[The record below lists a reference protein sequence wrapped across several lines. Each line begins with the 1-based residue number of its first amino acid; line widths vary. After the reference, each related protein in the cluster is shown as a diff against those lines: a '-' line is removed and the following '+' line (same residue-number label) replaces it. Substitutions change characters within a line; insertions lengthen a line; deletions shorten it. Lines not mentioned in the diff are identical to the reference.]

1 MSSRY
6 PALAPAR
13 HWNTWRSEYPA
24 QMMHL
29 PLGLTVTLCAYS
41 GAANSFTDF
50 PANAGGITYGPR
62 DVGAAQVAFTARH
75 HGTTVEFEWDRPA
88 GDGSAGLGLRGSWR
102 NTENGEWGLRFWL
115 QPVFEVADRPDLV
128 WRYDEA
134 SGVLSSE
141 IDGTHVAVIGDAK
154 PLMATF
160 HESRA
165 ALADE
170 YRVKGYFYLAS
181 RGVEGRVPALRYN
194 FDETPTMRFA
204 VGLGQSAAAALD
216 QARRTLA
223 APAPADLPVRQ
234 AGRDGGSLDAIRDI
248 VGWNSVHDFINDWPY
263 MSLSRAWVAQKF
275 GGFGLWLDDICYH
288 ALGTALFDAEMAKE
302 SIRAVLAT
310 ETPEGNL
317 ACLITGN
324 DAWIDRS
331 QLPVCSLVIWKI
343 WQHTGDDSLVAPSFR
358 RLLKNHDW
366 WFARRSGAPK
376 NSPVAGL
383 MGWGTSANVGSGL
396 YKGTKL
402 GAKNE
407 STMDNSPLHD
417 ETVFDAATGCLD
429 AVDVA
434 LNSALV
440 VDAEVLALFADRLGE
455 AAISTRLRARAADL
469 RRRIHADLWD
479 DTRRVFAN
487 RRWSGKFVQPL
498 APTSFYPLL
507 ADAADAAQRDGLV
520 RILDDPNK
528 FGGEWRLPS
537 ITRDDPAYHD
547 NVYWRGRAW
556 PPLNYLTYQGL
567 KRAGLDRAAGTL
579 AADSQMLFAQAWAR
593 RQCPENFNA
602 ETGQADD
609 QPDTDLFYGWGLLLP
624 LIAVNEIID
633 VTPWHGWELTHHPGD
648 WRLGP
653 VNAFGRQAVIVAE
666 GGVLTLSL
674 DGGRVFAIDIPG
686 RFRHLEISGSRL
698 VLEPPVS
705 GGTIRLGRKVAR
717 ALYGGAALAAVA
729 AGGDHVITLP
739 PVAQPQKLEIEFA
752 S

>member
-1 MSSRY
+1 MVMRSRY
-6 PALAPAR
+6 PGLPADR
-13 HWNTWRSEYPA
+13 HWNTWRAEFPA

-29 PLGLTVTLCAYS
+29 PLGLTVTICAYS
-41 GAANSFTDF
+41 GAKNSFTDF

-62 DVGAAQVAFTARH
+62 DVGARQIAFDAQHCGTAF
-75 HGTTVEFEWDRPA
+75 GWQWDRP
-88 GDGSAGLGLRGSWR
+88 AGLGLRGTWR
-102 NTENGEWGLRFWL
+102 NTENAEWGLRFWV
-115 QPVFEVADRPDLV
+115 QPVFEVEGRADIQ
-128 WRYDEA
+128 WQYDEL
-134 SGVLSSE
+134 SGILTTA
-141 IDGTHVAVIGDAK
+141 IDGTHVAVVADEK

-160 HESRA
+160 HPDRA
-165 ALADE
+165 QLAQE
-170 YRVKGYFYLAS
+170 YHIKGYFYLAS
-181 RGVEGRVPALRYN
+181 RGTSGRVPALRYN

-204 VGLGQSAAAALD
+204 IGLGDTVGEALT
-216 QARRTLA
+216 QAKATLA
-223 APAPADLPVRQ
+223 APAAEALPQRQ
-234 AGRDGGSLDAIRDI
+234 SGRDAGSLDAIRDI

-288 ALGTALFDAEMAKE
+288 ALGTALFNAEMAKE
-302 SIRAVLAT
+302 SVKAVLAT

-331 QLPVCSLVIWKI
+331 QLPVCSFVIWKI
-343 WQHTGDDSLVAPSFR
+343 WQHTGDDSLIEPSFR

-366 WFARRSGAPK
+366 WCERRSGAPK
-376 NSPVAGL
+376 ASPVQGL
-383 MGWGTSANVGSGL
+383 MGWGTSAHVGSGL

-417 ETVFDAATGCLD
+417 ETVFDPATGCLD

-455 AAISTRLRARAADL
+455 TAIAERLRQRVVVL
-469 RRRIHADLWD
+469 RQRIHDDLWD
-479 DTRRVFAN
+479 DGRKIFAN
-487 RRWSGKFVQPL
+487 RRWSGAFVKPL
-498 APTSFYPLL
+498 APTSFYPML
-507 ADAADAAQRDGLV
+507 ADAADKAQQQGL
-520 RILDDPNK
+520 LTALNDPKK
-528 FGGEWRLPS
+528 FGGKWRLPS

-567 KRAGLDRAAGTL
+567 KRAGIADEATRL
-579 AADSQMLFAQAWAR
+579 AADSAALFGTAWAK

-602 ETGQADD
+602 DTGLADD

-624 LIAVNEIID
+624 LLAVNEIVD
-633 VTPWHGWELTHHPGD
+633 VTPWGGWELTHQPGD
-648 WRLGP
+648 WQLGP
-653 VNAFGRQAVIVAE
+653 LNAFGGKALIAAKGGRMTLTVNDRVIFATDIAGRFRHIEITAV
-666 GGVLTLSL
+666 GVGF
-674 DGGRVFAIDIPG
+674 DVPAAGGRVFVPG
-686 RFRHLEISGSRL
+686 KVHAA
-698 VLEPPVS
+698 
-705 GGTIRLGRKVAR
+705 RLGDESLDLIEVKGETVIELPAATAPR
-717 ALYGGAALAAVA
+717 AC
-729 AGGDHVITLP
+729 VIE
-739 PVAQPQKLEIEFA
+739 AH

>member
-29 PLGLTVTLCAYS
+29 PLGLTVTPCAYS

-62 DVGAAQVAFTARH
+62 DVGAGQIAFTARH
-75 HGTTVEFEWDRPA
+75 HGTVVECRWDRPA
-88 GDGSAGLGLRGSWR
+88 ALGLRGSWR
-102 NTENGEWGLRFWL
+102 NTANGEWGLRFWL
-115 QPVFEVADRPDLV
+115 QPVFEFEGRPELL
-128 WRYDEA
+128 WRYDEKA
-134 SGVLSSE
+134 GVLSGE
-141 IDGTHVAVIGDAK
+141 IDGTHVAVIGDQK

-160 HESRA
+160 HPSRA
-165 ALADE
+165 ALAE
-170 YRVKGYFYLAS
+170 EFRVKGYFYLAS
-181 RGVEGRVPALRYN
+181 RGTEGRVAALRYN

-204 VGLGQSAAAALD
+204 IGLGSSAAAALE
-216 QARRTLA
+216 QARATLA
-223 APAPADLPVRQ
+223 APMPDSLPIRQ
-234 AGRDGGSLDAIRDI
+234 QGRDAGSLDAIRDI

-263 MSLSRAWVAQKF
+263 MSLSRAWIAQKF

-288 ALGTALFDAEMAKE
+288 ALGTALFDAGMAKE
-302 SIRAVLAT
+302 SVRAVLAT

-331 QLPVCSLVIWKI
+331 QLPICSFVIWKI
-343 WQHTGDDSLVAPSFR
+343 WQHTGDDSLIEPSFR
-358 RLLKNHDW
+358 RLLKNHEW
-366 WFARRSGAPK
+366 WVERRSGAPES
-376 NSPVAGL
+376 SPVAGL
-383 MGWGTSANVGSGL
+383 MGWGTSADVGSGL

-417 ETVFDAATGCLD
+417 ETVFDPATGCLD

-434 LNSALV
+434 LNSALA
-440 VDAEVLALFADRLGE
+440 VDAEVLALFADRLDE
-455 AAISTRLRARAADL
+455 AATAERLRARAADL
-469 RRRIHADLWD
+469 RQRIHDDLWD
-479 DTRRVFAN
+479 ETRRVFAN
-487 RRWSGKFVQPL
+487 RRWSGDFVKPL
-498 APTSFYPLL
+498 APTSFYPML
-507 ADAADAAQRDGLV
+507 ADAADASQRDGLLEV
-520 RILDDPNK
+520 LNDPRK
-528 FGGEWRLPS
+528 FGGKWRLPS
-537 ITRDDPAYHD
+537 ISRDDPAYRD
-547 NVYWRGRAW
+547 NVYWRGRCW

-567 KRAGLDRAAGTL
+567 KRAGLDFEAGVL
-579 AADSQMLFAQAWAR
+579 AADSQALFAQAWAK

-602 ETGQADD
+602 ETGAADD

-653 VNAFGRQAVIVAE
+653 LNAFGRRAVIVAE

-674 DGGRVFAIDIPG
+674 DGARIFAADIPG
-686 RFRHLEISGSRL
+686 RFRRLEITGNRL
-698 VLEPPVS
+698 AFEPPVA
-705 GGTIRLGRKVAR
+705 GGAIRLDRKVVR
-717 ALYGGAALAAVA
+717 ACYGGVALAAA
-729 AGGDHVITLP
+729 EAGGEHVIALP
-739 PVAQPQKLEIEFA
+739 PVAQRQTLEIEFA

>member
-1 MSSRY
+1 
-6 PALAPAR
+6 
-13 HWNTWRSEYPA
+13 
-24 QMMHL
+24 
-29 PLGLTVTLCAYS
+29 
-41 GAANSFTDF
+41 
-50 PANAGGITYGPR
+50 
-62 DVGAAQVAFTARH
+62 
-75 HGTTVEFEWDRPA
+75 
-88 GDGSAGLGLRGSWR
+88 LRGSWR
-102 NTENGEWGLRFWL
+102 NTGNGEWGLRFWL
-115 QPVFEVADRPDLV
+115 QPVFEVEGRSDIV
-128 WRYDEA
+128 WQFDEA
-134 SGVLSSE
+134 SGVLTAE
-141 IDGTHVAVIGDAK
+141 IDGTHVAVIGAAK

-165 ALADE
+165 ALAEE
-170 YRVKGYFYLAS
+170 YRIKGYFYLAS
-181 RGVEGRVPALRYN
+181 RNVSGRIPALRYN
-194 FDETPTMRFA
+194 FDETPVMRFA
-204 VGLGQSAAAALD
+204 IGLGSSAAAALD
-216 QARRTLA
+216 QATETLA
-223 APAPADLPVRQ
+223 APAPAALPVRQ
-234 AGRDGGSLDAIRDI
+234 TGRDPGSLDAIRDI

-263 MSLSRAWVAQKF
+263 MSLSRAWIAQKF

-288 ALGTALFDAEMAKE
+288 ALGTALFDAEMATE
-302 SIRAVLAT
+302 SVRAVLAT

-331 QLPVCSLVIWKI
+331 QLPVCSFVIWKI
-343 WQHTGDDSLVAPSFR
+343 WQHTGDDSLIEPSFR

-366 WFARRSGAPK
+366 WCERRSGAPR

-455 AAISTRLRARAADL
+455 TAIAARLRDRARDL
-469 RRRIHADLWD
+469 RGRIKIDLWD
-479 DTRRVFAN
+479 ETRQIFAN
-487 RRWSGKFVQPL
+487 RRWSGRFVKPL
-498 APTSFYPLL
+498 APTSFYPML
-507 ADAADAAQRDGLV
+507 ADAASAEQRQGLLAALN
-520 RILDDPNK
+520 DPKK
-528 FGGEWRLPS
+528 FGGKWRLPS

-567 KRAGLDRAAGTL
+567 KRAALDEEAGYL
-579 AADSQMLFAQAWAR
+579 AADSQALFGQAWAK

-602 ETGQADD
+602 ETGLADD

-624 LIAVNEIID
+624 LLAVNEIVD
-633 VTPWHGWELTHHPGD
+633 VTPWNGWEVTHQPGN

-653 VNAFGRQAVIVAE
+653 LNAFGGKAE
-666 GGVLTLSL
+666 IAAADGVMSLTL
-674 DGGRVFAIDIPG
+674 DGARVFATEIRG
-686 RFRHLEISGSRL
+686 RFRHVVIGDGRL
-698 VLEPPVS
+698 SFEAPQN
-705 GGTIRLGRKVAR
+705 GGTIRLDRKVAR
-717 ALYGGAALAAVA
+717 ALYGGAPLAPSE
-729 AGGDHVITLP
+729 AGGETILTLP
-739 PVAQPQKLEIEFA
+739 KVPQAQICEIEFV

>member
-6 PALAPAR
+6 PALSPAR

-29 PLGLTVTLCAYS
+29 PLGLTVSLCAYS

-62 DVGAAQVAFTARH
+62 DVGAAQIAFTAKH
-75 HGTTVEFEWDRPA
+75 CGTTVECQWDRPR
-88 GDGSAGLGLRGSWR
+88 GDNGAHLGLRCSWR

-115 QPVFEVADRPDLV
+115 QPVFEVEGRDLL

-134 SGVLSSE
+134 SGVLSAE
-141 IDGTHVAVIGDAK
+141 IDGTHVAVLGDEK

-160 HESRA
+160 HASRA
-165 ALADE
+165 QLAEE

-181 RGVEGRVPALRYN
+181 RGTEGRVPALRYN

-204 VGLGQSAAAALD
+204 IGLGASAAAALD
-216 QARRTLA
+216 QARATLGAAMPGDLA
-223 APAPADLPVRQ
+223 ARQ
-234 AGRDGGSLDAIRDI
+234 QGRDAGSLDAIRDI

-288 ALGTALFDAEMAKE
+288 ALGTALFDSEMAKE
-302 SIRAVLAT
+302 SVRAVLAT

-331 QLPVCSLVIWKI
+331 QLPVCSFVIWKI
-343 WQHTGDDSLVAPSFR
+343 WQHTGDDSLIEPSFR

-366 WFARRSGAPK
+366 WCERRSGAPK
-376 NSPVAGL
+376 SSPVAGL

-455 AAISTRLRARAADL
+455 VAIAERLRKRAADL
-469 RRRIHADLWD
+469 RRRIQVDLWD
-479 DTRRVFAN
+479 ETRRTFAN
-487 RRWSGKFVQPL
+487 RRWSGAFVKPL
-498 APTSFYPLL
+498 APTSFYPML
-507 ADAADAAQRDGLV
+507 ADAADAEQQQGL
-520 RILDDPNK
+520 LGLLNDPKK
-528 FGGEWRLPS
+528 FGGKWRLPS

-567 KRAGLDRAAGTL
+567 KRAGLADEAGYL
-579 AADSQMLFAQAWAR
+579 ADDSQTLFAGAWAK

-602 ETGQADD
+602 ETGAADD

-624 LIAVNEIID
+624 LLAVNEIVD
-633 VTPWHGWELTHHPGD
+633 VTPWHGWELTHHPGN

-653 VNAFGRQAVIVAE
+653 LNAFGGSAE
-666 GGVLTLSL
+666 IAAQNGLLTLSL
-674 DGGRVFAIDIPG
+674 DGAAIFATDIRG
-686 RFRHLEISGSRL
+686 RFRHIDIAAGRFASA
-698 VLEPPVS
+698 PPPA
-705 GGTIRLGRKVAR
+705 GGTIRFARKIAR
-717 ALYGGAALAAVA
+717 ARYGGVELSATEKDGTSILA
-729 AGGDHVITLP
+729 LP
-739 PVAQPQKLEIEFA
+739 PVERSQLLEIVFA

>member
-1 MSSRY
+1 MKFAPTAL
-6 PALAPAR
+6 PAAR

-24 QMMHL
+24 QMLHL
-29 PLGLTVTLCAYS
+29 PLGLSVTLCAYS
-41 GAANSFTDF
+41 GARNSFTDF
-50 PANAGGITYGPR
+50 PANEGAITYGPR
-62 DVGAAQVAFTARH
+62 DVGPAQISFTAAH
-75 HGTTVEFEWDRPA
+75 CGTAFDMRWDRP
-88 GDGSAGLGLRGSWR
+88 AGLGLRGSWR

-115 QPVFEVADRPDLV
+115 QPVFEVEGRPETL
-128 WRYDEA
+128 WHYDETG
-134 SGVLSSE
+134 GVLSCV
-141 IDGTHVAVIGDAK
+141 IDETHVAVIGGAK

-160 HESRA
+160 HASRA
-165 ALADE
+165 ALAEE
-170 YRVKGYFYLAS
+170 YRIKGYFYLAS

-194 FDETPTMRFA
+194 FDETPVMCFA
-204 VGLGQSAAAALD
+204 IGLGASADAALAE
-216 QARRTLA
+216 ARATLA
-223 APAPADLPVRQ
+223 APAPAALSPLQ
-234 AGRDGGSLDAIRDI
+234 TGRDAGSLDAIRDI

-263 MSLSRAWVAQKF
+263 MSLSRAWIAQKF

-288 ALGTALFDAEMAKE
+288 ALGTALFDAGMAKE
-302 SIRAVLAT
+302 SVRAVLAT

-331 QLPVCSLVIWKI
+331 QLPVCSFVIWKI
-343 WQHTGDDSLVAPSFR
+343 WQHTGDDSLIEPSFR

-366 WFARRSGAPK
+366 WCDRRSGAPRE
-376 NSPVAGL
+376 SPVAGL

-440 VDAEVLALFADRLGE
+440 VDAEVLALFADRLNE
-455 AAISTRLRARAADL
+455 TAIAERLRARATDL
-469 RRRIHADLWD
+469 RRRIHDDLWD
-479 DTRRVFAN
+479 ETRQVFAN
-487 RRWSGKFVQPL
+487 RRWAGKFVKPL

-507 ADAADAAQRDGLV
+507 ADAADETQRRGLLAV
-520 RILDDPNK
+520 LTDPKK
-528 FGGEWRLPS
+528 FGGKWRLPS

-567 KRAGLDRAAGTL
+567 KRAGLDGEAGTL
-579 AADSQMLFAQAWAR
+579 AADSVALFACAWAK

-609 QPDTDLFYGWGLLLP
+609 QPDTDLFYGWGLLMP

-633 VTPWHGWELTHHPGD
+633 VTPWHGWEITHQPDD
-648 WRLGP
+648 WQLGP
-653 VNAFGRQAVIVAE
+653 LSAFGRRAQLASV
-666 GGVLTLSL
+666 
-674 DGGRVFAIDIPG
+674 GGR
-686 RFRHLEISGSRL
+686 
-698 VLEPPVS
+698 
-705 GGTIRLGRKVAR
+705 
-717 ALYGGAALAAVA
+717 
-729 AGGDHVITLP
+729 
-739 PVAQPQKLEIEFA
+739 
-752 S
+752 